1 MKKEYQSMRD
11 INPFGLRMP
20 QDIRRQIEQAAENN
34 KRSLNAE
41 ILARLENSFNVNST
55 HNNPEAALLHKLYSE
70 SSERLAELEKITN
83 KGSMELIEVNSERAT
98 NTMLRHLLAKK
109 LSDPDK

>member
-1 MKKEYQSMRD
+1 MSEKPQPPSY
-11 INPFGLRMP
+11 PLRMP
-20 QDIRRQIEQAAENN
+20 VDLREQVEKAAELN

-41 ILARLENSFNVNST
+41 ILARLEESLSTNST

-70 SSERLAELEKITN
+70 SSERLAELEKSTS

-109 LSDPDK
+109 LSEPDK